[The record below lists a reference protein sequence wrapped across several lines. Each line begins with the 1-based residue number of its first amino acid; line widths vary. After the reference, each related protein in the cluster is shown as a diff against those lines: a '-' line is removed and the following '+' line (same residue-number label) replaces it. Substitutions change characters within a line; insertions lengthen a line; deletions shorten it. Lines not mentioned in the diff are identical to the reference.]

1 MTDQRSQAAA
11 APPMIDEAL
20 NRPSYQYFYFV
31 LATFDLLAICL
42 ALMFGNRVVNSSLSA
57 LNEDRSWA
65 YRQGI
70 YSELTRGANQCRQPA
85 HDAVQARNTE
95 LAAQQFAQNLRAF
108 REDLDRVRFEAQTHM
123 PASHLAD
130 LMRRFSRLQDL
141 TRKIEQD
148 AERVLALVESDEGSQ
163 ATPLLTSIDESYA
176 QITDELAELS
186 LFASNTLE
194 LRYESQI
201 EQLVRLR
208 GYQWWMAVCG
218 TLFVSIISFYGHRF
232 SNTVQ
237 TQVHKATQQT
247 TELAEKEAR
256 LRTIVDTAADGIV
269 TMNHQGIVESCNE
282 AMVKLFARDRNDL
295 IGKPIFMLMEEID
308 DNVEASGQLT
318 LCLLDINALIGTK
331 RELRGMRPD
340 GTKFYVELAVA
351 EVRFSDRR
359 IITGIIHDVTERR
372 EFEAQLKNH
381 RQAAEAATEAKSQF
395 LANMSHEIRTPMTA
409 IIGYSDLLLEPGQ
422 SDEERQR
429 CVQTVR
435 RNADH
440 LLNLIN
446 DILDISKIEAG
457 KMTVETIALSPC
469 QIIGDVASLMRVRA
483 IEKNIGFEVIYD
495 SPIPAEIN
503 GDPVRV
509 RQILLNL
516 VGNAIKFTKSGQV
529 RIHTTCL
536 DITGDKPRMNFR
548 VVDSGIGLTQEQL
561 GRLFQPFTQADYSTT
576 RQFGGTGLG
585 LTICRRLVEMMGG
598 EITVASVPGLGSS
611 FEFTI
616 PTGSLQNTRI
626 LAAPGEAES
635 IRQSPNVAKGTQ
647 TRLTARVLLAEDGP
661 DNYRLISHHL
671 TRAGA
676 TVVHA
681 ENGQQAFEKALDADR
696 IAQPFDVVLMDMQMP
711 VLDGYQAT
719 SNLRARGY
727 WLPIIALTA
736 HAMSGDRDKCLNAGC
751 TDFLTKPIDPGLLIE
766 TVRKYAESPLA
777 TRHSQTVTQTVEQ
790 SAEFDTPADKVSEI
804 AVIAAT
810 AVAAAAP
817 DVTMTEDDEV
827 IVSEFADDPEMM
839 EIVDEFLK
847 GLEERANELET
858 ALAQNNYTKVASVA
872 HTVKGAAG
880 GYGYSTVGKLAG
892 EIEWQAKPNGDPSQ
906 LPGLFKSFDTL
917 CRRAVA
923 GRALS
928 SERWQTSACRPAT
941 VAVQPISNGGISQLD
956 AVIQQIEASGE
967 VDSDLRTVGIILKEI
982 SATASAGQFSGGVTQ
997 TAN

>member
-1 MTDQRSQAAA
+1 MTDQRTQAAA
-11 APPMIDEAL
+11 APPIDEAL

-42 ALMFGNRVVNSSLSA
+42 ALMFGNRVVNSSLDA
-57 LNEDRSWA
+57 LSEDHGWA

-70 YSELTRGANQCRQPA
+70 YAELIRDANHCRQPA

-95 LAAQQFAQNLRAF
+95 LPAQQLTQNLRSF
-108 REDLDRVRFEAQTHM
+108 REDLDRLRFDAQFQM
-123 PASHLAD
+123 PATHLAD
-130 LMRRFSRLQDL
+130 LTRRLNRLQDL
-141 TRKIEQD
+141 TRKVEQD
-148 AERVLALVESDEGSQ
+148 SERVLNLVEADQGAD
-163 ATPLLTSIDESYA
+163 ATPLLSSIDDAYS
-176 QITDELAELS
+176 QITNELAELT
-186 LFASNTLE
+186 LLASNTLD
-194 LRYESQI
+194 LRYESQV
-201 EQLVRLR
+201 EQLVRMR
-208 GYQWWMAVCG
+208 GYQWWMALCG
-218 TLFVSIISFYGHRF
+218 TLFVSIVSYYGHRF

-237 TQVHKATQQT
+237 TQVLKATQQT
-247 TELAEKEAR
+247 SELAEKEAR
-256 LRTIVDTAADGIV
+256 LRIIVDTAADGIV
-269 TMNHQGIVESCNE
+269 TMNHQGVVESCNE
-282 AMVKLFARDRNDL
+282 AMVKLFARDRHDL
-295 IGKPIFMLMEEID
+295 VGKPIFMLMEEID

-340 GTKFYVELAVA
+340 GTKFYIELAVA

-359 IITGIIHDVTERR
+359 VITGIIHDVTERR
-372 EFEAQLKNH
+372 EFEAQLKKH

-457 KMTVETIALSPC
+457 KMTVEKIELSPC
-469 QIIGDVASLMRVRA
+469 QILGDVASLMRVRA
-483 IEKNIGFEVIYD
+483 IEKKIGFEIIYD
-495 SPIPAEIN
+495 SPIPAEIS

-516 VGNAIKFTKSGQV
+516 IGNAIKFTKSGQV
-529 RIHTTCL
+529 RIHATCL
-536 DITGDKPRMNFR
+536 DINSDNPRMNFR

-616 PTGSLQNTRI
+616 PTGSLKNTRI
-626 LAAPGEAES
+626 LTTPEEAES
-635 IRQSPNVAKGTQ
+635 IRQSPDVLTGSQ
-647 TRLTARVLLAEDGP
+647 PRLTARVLVAEDGP

-681 ENGQQAFEKALDADR
+681 ENGQLAFEKALDADR
-696 IAQPFDVVLMDMQMP
+696 IAQPFHVVLMDMQMP

-751 TDFLTKPIDPGLLIE
+751 TDFLTKPIDPGLLID
-766 TVRKYAESPLA
+766 TVRKYADSPIPTPRSA
-777 TRHSQTVTQTVEQ
+777 TATATVEM
-790 SAEFDTPADKVSEI
+790 SADVDTPVEEFGKVP
-804 AVIAAT
+804 
-810 AVAAAAP
+810 AVAATSAVASAAA
-817 DVTMTEDDEV
+817 DATEVDEV
-827 IVSEFADDPEMM
+827 IISEFADDAEMM
-839 EIVDEFLK
+839 EIVDDFLK
-847 GLEERANELET
+847 GLETRANELEV
-858 ALAQNNYTKVASVA
+858 ALAENNYTRVASVA

-880 GYGYSTVGKLAG
+880 GYGYSTVGKVAG
-892 EIEWQAKPNGDPSQ
+892 EIEWQAKPNGDSSQ
-906 LPGLFKSFDTL
+906 LPELFKTFDTM
-917 CRRAVA
+917 CRQAVA
-923 GRALS
+923 GRHLS
-928 SERWQTSACRPAT
+928 SERWQKSAPKKAT
-941 VAVQPISNGGISQLD
+941 NSVQTIINGGINHLD
-956 AVIQQIEASGE
+956 AVIQQIEASGP

-982 SATASAGQFSGGVTQ
+982 SATVSAE
-997 TAN
+997 